1 MMKSCSVQLA
11 QQLMAEMDR
20 VLARRPPPSSSYL
33 DDHAISRQELEPIP
47 PRELLRSSHEMRR
60 VEGQIK
66 KAAVAQSAAAQEP
79 NGERNEDRPA
89 KTPIGYTYNMN
100 GYSSS

>member
-1 MMKSCSVQLA
+1 MKSCSELLA

-66 KAAVAQSAAAQEP
+66 KAAVAQSAAVQEP
-79 NGERNEDRPA
+79 NRERNEDRPA